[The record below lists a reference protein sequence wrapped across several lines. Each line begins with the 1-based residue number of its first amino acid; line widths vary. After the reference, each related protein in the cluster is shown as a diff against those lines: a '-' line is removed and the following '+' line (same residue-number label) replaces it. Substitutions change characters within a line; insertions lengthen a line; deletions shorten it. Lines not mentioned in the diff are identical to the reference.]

1 VFLWIYRTS
10 HNWSGISH
18 LVPAMRRH
26 IDAAGLR
33 HQHLRSS
40 SYANLMTEDGD
51 PVEDYSIIF
60 RELFCLATAD
70 LAIHLERDI
79 DEMGILYEEIAATG
93 HLSSGTKKKDL
104 VKAMVPKGRQPI
116 DPERGTI
123 STAGAAVEKV
133 GKGQLLFLVSR
144 ADKTEAADLQA
155 AGFRFAAKDMVL
167 PMLSASLQID
177 DREISSRIDLMIDYI
192 GDSHILSPGVHVSC
206 FAIRASIGAGFDVL
220 ARRDAKNLLPTMQV
234 SGLES
239 LEPWQVEYLNSMELL
254 SVAATMKLFN
264 KDSKPKNP
272 NAEQR
277 EFAKTMLATLEAIK
291 DEIDDPFF
299 NDAQLIAKPIE
310 APCKGQD
317 DTHPTGVAL
326 LITYKIIV
334 PIHARAPGKKLQFV
348 PLNLFRTQQRVYPR
362 SPDHAHLAR
371 ETFRE
376 FSKVLD
382 MTGFDEDSH
391 MRVTTSKSKFS
402 FRKIASRR
410 KSHEAQIGEAIDKE
424 GNPVSQS
431 GSGYL
436 KPPSASKIKFWDK
449 GRKRATDNS
458 SQENLMGPDDD
469 DVESAPPN
477 SENENGIELKKL
489 SPEHIENKPEPKKD
503 EGEKRTYI
511 DEMFAITIKTKEGAR
526 V

>member
-1 VFLWIYRTS
+1 
-10 HNWSGISH
+10 
-18 LVPAMRRH
+18 MRRH
-26 IDAAGLR
+26 IDAAGFG
-33 HQHLRSS
+33 HQHLRSK
-40 SYANLMTEDGD
+40 SYANLMTEEGD
-51 PVEDYSIIF
+51 PIEDYSLVF

-79 DEMGILYEEIAATG
+79 DDMGILYEEITATG
-93 HLSSGTKKKDL
+93 HLSSGTRKIDKA
-104 VKAMVPKGRQPI
+104 KAMVAKGRQPI

-123 STAGAAVEKV
+123 NTAGAAVENV

-155 AGFRFAAKDMVL
+155 AGFRFAPKEMVL
-167 PMLSASLQID
+167 PMLSACLQID
-177 DREISSRIDLMIDYI
+177 DREISRRIDLLIDYI

-220 ARRDAKNLLPTMQV
+220 ARRDARNLLPTMQV
-234 SGLES
+234 PELRT
-239 LEPWQVEYLNSMELL
+239 LEPWQLDYLKSMELL

-277 EFAKTMLATLEAIK
+277 EFAKAMLTTLEAIK

-299 NDAQLIAKPIE
+299 NDAQLIAQPIE
-310 APCKGQD
+310 APCKGD
-317 DTHPTGVAL
+317 SDHGSTGVAL

-334 PIHARAPGKKLQFV
+334 PIHARAPGKKLDFV
-348 PLNLFRTQQRVYPR
+348 PLNLFRTQQRVYPN
-362 SPDHAHLAR
+362 SPDHIHLAR

-391 MRVTTSKSKFS
+391 MRAAPSKSKFS
-402 FRKIASRR
+402 FRKMATR
-410 KSHEAQIGEAIDKE
+410 KKSAEAQVGEPIDKD
-424 GNPVSQS
+424 GRGVSQS
-431 GSGYL
+431 GSGHL
-436 KPPSASKIKFWDK
+436 KPPGSSKIKFWEK
-449 GRKRATDNS
+449 GHRKGLDNS
-458 SQENLMGPDDD
+458 SQEGLIGPED
-469 DVESAPPN
+469 ESAD
-477 SENENGIELKKL
+477 SEFPTSSNENGIEMKKL
-489 SPEHIENKPEPKKD
+489 SSEHIEKKAGPSKD

-526 V
+526 WASLTV